1 MTEDLQTTV
10 DRYMADP
17 SPANREAVVVAAVPL
32 VRSLLGK
39 LTLPNHTLATYEDLE
54 NTGLLGLLQA
64 LDTYD
69 PDRGTQFVTHAYW
82 RVRGSLIDY
91 LRSIDALSRGKRKKL
106 AEANKA
112 IDTLRQMLG
121 EEPSDQDVADYL
133 DVSLDEYYSLM
144 SEAQCRFALSLH
156 TTMGDEDSQTMLD
169 VLPHEDGEAGFAAVD
184 HDSVMGEL
192 EKLIAE
198 LPERQRIIMGL
209 YYTEDLTLRE
219 IGAFFDLTE
228 ARISQILGKTLLTLR
243 SKLEAVQAT
252 A

>member
-10 DRYMADP
+10 DRYMEEP
-17 SPANREAVVVAAVPL
+17 TKANREAVVMAAVPL

-82 RVRGSLIDY
+82 RVRGSLVDY

-106 AEANKA
+106 AEANQA

-133 DVSLDEYYSLM
+133 DVSLDEYYALM
-144 SEAQCRFALSLH
+144 SEAQRRFALSLH
-156 TTMGDEDSQTMLD
+156 HTMGDDDNQTMLD
-169 VLPHEDGEAGFAAVD
+169 ILPHEDGEAGFVAVD
-184 HDSVMGEL
+184 KDSMMSEL
-192 EKLIAE
+192 EKLIAD
-198 LPERQRIIMGL
+198 LPERQRTIMGL

-219 IGAFFDLTE
+219 IGSFFDLTE

-243 SKLEAVQAT
+243 GKLEEANA
-252 A
+252 AA